1 MSQFER
7 DEFDE
12 IAAQRGPIGV
22 HRKKSSPWNT
32 VIAAFAVLII
42 AGGLGYAYV
51 IYLWRADG
59 NEGLPP
65 VGDVSAPTITQTQVT
80 LPTEDPAIL
89 SPAPTEPSESP
100 TPTATVEPIRYD
112 TEIAVLNGAG
122 VSGLAAANADA
133 LTGAGYTTVSAGNL
147 TANKPAANVV
157 RYADPIY
164 EQTAIDVAAKL
175 GISTVERGVT
185 PEGSITVLLVTKN
198 LG

>member
-12 IAAQRGPIGV
+12 IATTRGPIGV
-22 HRKKSSPWNT
+22 HRKKRSPWNM
-32 VIAAFAVLII
+32 VIAAVAVALL
-42 AGGLGYAYV
+42 AGGLGFAWV
-51 IYLWRADG
+51 VYLWRAEG
-59 NEGLPP
+59 NDGLPP
-65 VGDVSAPTITQTQVT
+65 IGDVAAPTITQTQVT
-80 LPTEDPAIL
+80 EPTE
-89 SPAPTEPSESP
+89 APSTVEPTPSETPEP

-112 TEIAVLNGAG
+112 TAISVLNGAG
-122 VSGLAAANADA
+122 VSGLAGRNAET
-133 LTGAGYTTVSAGNL
+133 LEGAGYTAVSAGNL

-185 PEGSITVLLVTKN
+185 PDGSVTVLLVTNN